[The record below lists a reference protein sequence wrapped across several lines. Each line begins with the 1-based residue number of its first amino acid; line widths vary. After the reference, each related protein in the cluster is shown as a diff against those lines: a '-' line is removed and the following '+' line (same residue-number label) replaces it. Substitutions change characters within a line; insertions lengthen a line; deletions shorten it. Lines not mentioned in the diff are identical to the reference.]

1 MMDLHHHPL
10 KVSLRAVLHPL
21 VVEAIPQPRQLR
33 AAAVQVVAVAVQMYH
48 QALTPVRKRSLMVIA
63 MFHG

>member
-10 KVSLRAVLHPL
+10 KVSLTAVLHPL
-21 VVEAIPQPRQLR
+21 VVEAVPQPRQVR
-33 AAAVQVVAVAVQMYH
+33 PAVQVVAVAVQMYH